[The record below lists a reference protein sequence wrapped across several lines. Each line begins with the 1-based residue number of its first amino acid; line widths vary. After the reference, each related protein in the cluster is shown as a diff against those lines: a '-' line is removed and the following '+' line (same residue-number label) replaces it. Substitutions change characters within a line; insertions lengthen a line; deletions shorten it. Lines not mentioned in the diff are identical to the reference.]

1 MMFKVRIGDNSALL
15 NPDQYNALLNILDGA
30 TVWQDRYRGKAQGFY
45 GADKEYEVVFK
56 PFAPSNHLR
65 GIETFS
71 DQEIDALS
79 TLIHL
84 RNNPQQENENA

>member
-1 MMFKVRIGDNSALL
+1 MMFKIRIGDNSVVL

-30 TVWQDRYRGKAQGFY
+30 TIWKDRYRGTMQGFY
-45 GADKEYEVVFK
+45 GDDKEYDVVLK
-56 PFAPSNHLR
+56 PYVPSNHMR

-79 TLIHL
+79 TLIHI

>member
-1 MMFKVRIGDNSALL
+1 MMFKIRIGDNSVVL

-30 TVWQDRYRGKAQGFY
+30 TIWQDRYRGKMQGFY
-45 GADKEYEVVFK
+45 GDDKEYDVVFK
-56 PFAPSNHLR
+56 PFAPSNHMR

-79 TLIHL
+79 TLIQL